1 MGGAFVRV
9 AMRNIHGLGATE
21 TNPCACQWPVAGV
34 TPIPGLPNCD
44 PTTGG
49 ASGCT
54 QQEVDVPFCSGIPY
68 GQPGYVQCLEATE
81 QAYSVEEPQA
91 AQSIATFIPTLP
103 ASVVAASSPAPATPA
118 SSTPAP
124 TGSTSTSV
132 SASAPTVT
140 ASSTDLTA
148 TPVSSSDSITRWLTE
163 TEVDGIPNW
172 ALLTGG
178 LLVVWLIMES
188 SGGRRR

>member
-1 MGGAFVRV
+1 
-9 AMRNIHGLGATE
+9 MRNVHGLGATE

-44 PTTGG
+44 PSTGG
-49 ASGCT
+49 APGCT

-91 AQSIATFIPTLP
+91 AQAIATFIPTLP
-103 ASVVAASSPAPATPA
+103 ASVVAASTPASPTPA
-118 SSTPAP
+118 SSTPAT
-124 TGSTSTSV
+124 TGSSTSTPV
-132 SASAPTVT
+132 STSTPTVT
-140 ASSTDLTA
+140 ASSTDLSA
-148 TPVSSSDSITRWLTE
+148 TPVSSSDPITDWLTE
-163 TEVDGIPNW
+163 TQVDGIPNW
-172 ALLTGG
+172 ALLAGG